1 MMRGSVFWLVVM
13 LALSVLL
20 NYVDRGA
27 IGIAAPLMK
36 EELGLSA
43 TQFGLAVSAFFWIY
57 APIQLFVGW
66 ACDRFCVYRV
76 FALGLLLWA
85 MSTALTYFVGG
96 LFMLVALRV
105 ILGIGES
112 IAFPGSSKIIAAEV
126 PAGQRGMA
134 NALIAAAIAFGP
146 AVGSLAGGLILK
158 AYGWRE
164 IFLLFGLATL
174 VWLLPWHRISR
185 PFRDRPAAPITE
197 RLPMAR
203 LLRLPLLWWS
213 GLAHICSNYA
223 FYFLLA
229 WLPLYLV
236 NVRGMSLGEMT
247 ATTTMLFAAQGISA
261 LCFGWL
267 SDRIADR
274 GFDEGQVRRW
284 LMIGA
289 HVVIGFSIL
298 AAGHATTNEALVA
311 SLFPAALALGIVST
325 NIYAVAQIFAGRRA
339 SGSWVGI
346 QNALGNASG
355 IFGPIVTG
363 MLIDATGNYVLA
375 FTLAAAVGGLG
386 AVIWLTALRN
396 VAELDLD
403 AGSDR
408 PLKTAA

>member
-1 MMRGSVFWLVVM
+1 MKGGAVRWVVIM
-13 LALSVLL
+13 IALSVLL

-36 EELGLSA
+36 GELGLTA

-57 APIQLFVGW
+57 APIQLIVGW

-85 MSTALTYFVGG
+85 LSTMLTYFVGG
-96 LFMLVALRV
+96 LLMLVALRV
-105 ILGIGES
+105 VLGIGES

-126 PAGQRGMA
+126 PASQRGLA
-134 NALIAAAIAFGP
+134 NAMIAAAIAFGP
-146 AVGSLAGGLILK
+146 AVGSLAGGLILQS
-158 AYGWRE
+158 YGWRE
-164 IFLLFGLATL
+164 IFLIFGLATL
-174 VWLLPWHRISR
+174 VWLMPWHVVSR
-185 PFRDRPAAPITE
+185 PFRNANVATAIARV
-197 RLPMAR
+197 PMGR
-203 LLRLPLLWWS
+203 LLHVPTLWWS

-236 NVRGMSLGEMT
+236 NVRGMSIGEMT
-247 ATTTMLFAAQGISA
+247 ATTTLLFGLQGISA
-261 LCFGWL
+261 LGFGWL
-267 SDRIADR
+267 SDRIVQR
-274 GFDEGQVRRW
+274 GAEEGQVRRW
-284 LMIGA
+284 LMIAA
-289 HVVIGFSIL
+289 HVVIGCSIL
-298 AAGHATTNEALVA
+298 AAGYAATNETLVA

-325 NIYAVAQIFAGRRA
+325 NIYAVAQIFAGPRA
-339 SGSWVGI
+339 SGSWVGV

-363 MLIDATGNYVLA
+363 MLIDQTGNYVLA

-396 VAELDLD
+396 VATLDLD
-403 AGSDR
+403 AVPAGQLR
-408 PLKTAA
+408 TAA